1 LGKAKKETSNPP
13 DAVVFS
19 FQESNMEFRIKAR
32 LADEQGLIRTIT
44 RLAHEILEKCKGTEN
59 IGIIGI
65 RTRGDYLAKRLVH
78 KIEEIEQ
85 VTIPVGVLD
94 VVMYRDDVRMTTKLP
109 SVEVTNIPFNVDG
122 KILILVDDVIYTGRT
137 IRAAL
142 DALMDFGRPSMIQL
156 AVLVDR
162 GHRELP
168 IKPDYV
174 GKNIPTSIGEEVRVL
189 MKEIDGKDEILL
201 VEEQK

>member
-1 LGKAKKETSNPP
+1 
-13 DAVVFS
+13 
-19 FQESNMEFRIKAR
+19 MEFRIKAR
-32 LADEQGLIRTIT
+32 LADEQGVNRTIT
-44 RLAHEILEKCKGTEN
+44 RLAHEIIENCKGTEN
-59 IGIIGI
+59 VGIIGI
-65 RTRGDYLAKRLVH
+65 RTRGDYLAKRLAH
-78 KIEEIEQ
+78 KIEEIEN
-85 VTIPVGVLD
+85 VKLPVGVLD
-94 VVMYRDDVRMTTKLP
+94 VVMYRDDFRMKTKLP
-109 SVEVTNIPFNVDG
+109 RVEVTDIPFDVDG

-142 DALMDFGRPSMIQL
+142 DALMDFGRPAAIQL

-174 GKNIPTSIGEEVRVL
+174 GKNVPTSIGEEVRV
-189 MKEIDGKDEILL
+189 MIKEIDGRDEILL

>member
-1 LGKAKKETSNPP
+1 
-13 DAVVFS
+13 
-19 FQESNMEFRIKAR
+19 MEFRIKAR

>member
-1 LGKAKKETSNPP
+1 
-13 DAVVFS
+13 
-19 FQESNMEFRIKAR
+19 MEFRVKAR
-32 LADEQGLIRTIT
+32 LADEQGVNRTIT
-44 RLAHEILEKCKGTEN
+44 RLAHEIIENCKGTEN
-59 IGIIGI
+59 VGIIGV
-65 RTRGDYLAKRLVH
+65 RTRGDYLAKRLAH
-78 KIEEIEQ
+78 KIEEIEN
-85 VTIPVGVLD
+85 VKLPVGVLD
-94 VVMYRDDVRMTTKLP
+94 VVMYRDDFRMKTKLP
-109 SVEVTNIPFNVDG
+109 RVEVTDIPFDVDG

-142 DALMDFGRPSMIQL
+142 DALMDFGRPAAIQL

-174 GKNIPTSIGEEVRVL
+174 GKNIPTSIGEEVRV
-189 MKEIDGKDEILL
+189 MIKEIDGRDEILL

>member
-1 LGKAKKETSNPP
+1 
-13 DAVVFS
+13 
-19 FQESNMEFRIKAR
+19 MEFRVKAR
-32 LADEQGLIRTIT
+32 LADEQGVNRTIT
-44 RLAHEILEKCKGTEN
+44 RLAHEIIENCKGTEN
-59 IGIIGI
+59 VGIIGV
-65 RTRGDYLAKRLVH
+65 RTRGDYLAKRLAR
-78 KIEEIEQ
+78 KIEEIEN
-85 VTIPVGVLD
+85 VKLPVGVLD
-94 VVMYRDDVRMTTKLP
+94 VVMYRDDFRMKTKLP
-109 SVEVTNIPFNVDG
+109 RVEVTDIPFNVDG

-142 DALMDFGRPSMIQL
+142 DALMDFGRPAAIQL

-174 GKNIPTSIGEEVRVL
+174 GKNIPTSIGEEVRV
-189 MKEIDGKDEILL
+189 MIKEIDGRDEILL

>member
-1 LGKAKKETSNPP
+1 
-13 DAVVFS
+13 
-19 FQESNMEFRIKAR
+19 MEFRVKAR
-32 LADEQGLIRTIT
+32 LADEQGVNRTIT
-44 RLAHEILEKCKGTEN
+44 RLAHEIIENCKGTEN
-59 IGIIGI
+59 VGIIGV
-65 RTRGDYLAKRLVH
+65 RTRGDYLAKRLAR
-78 KIEEIEQ
+78 KIEEIEN
-85 VTIPVGVLD
+85 VKLPVGVLD
-94 VVMYRDDVRMTTKLP
+94 VVMYRDDFRMKTKLP
-109 SVEVTNIPFNVDG
+109 RVEVTDIPFNVDG

-142 DALMDFGRPSMIQL
+142 DALMDFGRPAAIQL

-174 GKNIPTSIGEEVRVL
+174 GKNVPTSIGEEVRV
-189 MKEIDGKDEILL
+189 MIKEIDGKDEILL

>member
-1 LGKAKKETSNPP
+1 MGKAKEKPEIHPERWFFISGVST
-13 DAVVFS
+13 
-19 FQESNMEFRIKAR
+19 MEFRVKAR
-32 LADEQGLIRTIT
+32 LADEQGVNRTIT
-44 RLAHEILEKCKGTEN
+44 RLAHEIIENCKGTEN
-59 IGIIGI
+59 VGIIGV
-65 RTRGDYLAKRLVH
+65 RTRGDYLAKRLAR
-78 KIEEIEQ
+78 KIEEIEN
-85 VTIPVGVLD
+85 VKLPVGVLD
-94 VVMYRDDVRMTTKLP
+94 VVMYRDDFRMKTKLP
-109 SVEVTNIPFNVDG
+109 RVEVTDIPFDVDG

-142 DALMDFGRPSMIQL
+142 DALMDFGRPAAIQL

-174 GKNIPTSIGEEVRVL
+174 GKNIPTSIGEEVRV
-189 MKEIDGKDEILL
+189 MIKEIDGRDEILL